1 MAQTQSV
8 EFISDEIGNQEDCV
22 AITVH
27 NSLTGVDTPVQY
39 VQAYSVEECVLSQPA
54 RWTISLGFDYV
65 ARDLYWAYQPGAP
78 FSLALYD
85 CVQLTGRVDGRQLR
99 RAGAGSILTLT
110 GRDALAPLHD
120 AYVAATTSFADQSYA
135 DLVRA
140 ALKAAGLDPSLLV
153 LSNTNNRKIKAGI
166 PIQEIAQAPAN
177 ELITQQPIA
186 GTLGATS
193 QELQAKA
200 GERWLEYLHTTL
212 GRAGLTLWAAGDGH
226 FVLSTPNGQQAPAYQ
241 VFRQIAAD
249 DLATNARDWE
259 ITEDATNRHSE
270 VIVYGRGGG
279 RKKGAQKAKGY
290 FVDQEMQDYGY
301 SQALVIHDRDVQTGD
316 QAAYLAR
323 RRLAEERRNGWR
335 LQYTIAGH
343 TLPAA
348 QGGGARAVVIPDTTI
363 QIADDLIGVYGIF
376 YVETVTRA
384 RDEEGGTTTVL
395 RLMRPGDLVFGEV
408 SNNAPKAVQ
417 IQQVPTPNGPQP
429 GYNYFG
435 EGLPSI
441 PPPQAVGQNA
451 AGQFVDASGNPIP

>member
-1 MAQTQSV
+1 MAQTV
-8 EFISDEIGNQEDCV
+8 EFISDEIGNQEDTV

-27 NSLTGVDTPVQY
+27 NALTGVDTPVQY
-39 VQAYSVEECVLSQPA
+39 VQAYHVEECVLSQPS
-54 RWTISLGFDYV
+54 RWNISLGFDTV
-65 ARDLYWAYQPGAP
+65 ARELFWSYPPGAP
-78 FSLALYD
+78 FSLSLYD

-99 RAGAGSILTLT
+99 RSGSGSILTLT

-120 AYVAATTSFADQSYA
+120 SYVAATTSFADQSYA

-140 ALKAAGLDPSLLV
+140 ALKASGLDPGQLV

-166 PIQEIAQAPAN
+166 PIQEVAQAPADD
-177 ELITQQPIA
+177 LITQQPIV

-200 GERWLEYLHTTL
+200 GERWLDYLHTTL
-212 GRAGLTLWAAGDGH
+212 ARAGLTLWASGDGH

-249 DLATNARDWE
+249 DLTTNVLDWQ
-259 ITEDATNRHSE
+259 IGDDATNRHSE

-290 FVDQEMQDYGY
+290 FVDQEMKDLGY
-301 SQALVIHDRDVQTGD
+301 VQALVIHDRDVQTGD

-323 RRLAEERRNGWR
+323 RRLAEERRAGWH
-335 LQYTIAGH
+335 LEYKIAGH

-363 QIADDLIGVYGIF
+363 QIADDLLGVYGVF
-376 YVETVTRA
+376 YIETVQRM
-384 RDEEGGTTTVL
+384 RSEEEGTCTVM
-395 RLMRPGDLVFGEV
+395 RLMRTGDLVFGEV

-417 IQQVPTPNGPQP
+417 VQVQAGSRLPS
-429 GYNYFG
+429 YNYFG
-435 EGLPSI
+435 EGVPDI
-441 PPPQAVGQNA
+441 PPPEAVGQNA
-451 AGQFVDASGNPIP
+451 AGQFVDASGTPIP